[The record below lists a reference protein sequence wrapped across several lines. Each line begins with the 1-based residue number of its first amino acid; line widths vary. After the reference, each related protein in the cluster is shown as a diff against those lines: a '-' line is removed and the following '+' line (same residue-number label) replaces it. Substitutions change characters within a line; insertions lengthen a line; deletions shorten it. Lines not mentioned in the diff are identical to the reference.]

1 MRPNENAYMRILF
14 RFWFVFFVGGTQLTV
29 HTIFSPDLTHSY
41 VATTTQISYPPPKKN
56 NNSRAFLFYVLL
68 CIRRR
73 KETQP

>member
-41 VATTTQISYPPPKKN
+41 VATTTQISYPPPQKKQQL
-56 NNSRAFLFYVLL
+56 SSLPFL
-68 CIRRR
+68 CIIMY
-73 KETQP
+73 